1 MNTAVFFQDCA
12 SGTEMITIRIRDT
25 EHLEPS
31 HILQCLVVIYKDLL
45 AVRSGGVMFD
55 SMIKD
60 NC

>member
-1 MNTAVFFQDCA
+1 
-12 SGTEMITIRIRDT
+12 MITIRIRDT